1 METKDISR
9 VALGAFL
16 ITAGI
21 GHLTFARKAFQ
32 AQVPEWVPMDKDDTV
47 VYSGYAE
54 IALGTAMIVTP
65 KKYRKNMGRVVAG
78 FFAAVFPG
86 NIAQYKNRRDSF
98 GLNTDNARLG
108 RLFMQGPLIA
118 WALKSTD
125 EK

>member
-32 AQVPEWVPMDKDDTV
+32 AQVPEWVPLDKDDTV

-86 NIAQYKNRRDSF
+86 NIAQYQNRRDSF

-108 RLFMQGPLIA
+108 RLFIQAPLIA

>member
-32 AQVPEWVPMDKDDTV
+32 AQVPEWVPLDKDDTV

-65 KKYRKNMGRVVAG
+65 KKYRKTMGKVVAG

-125 EK
+125 EE